1 MSADPLGGAVQNDVG
16 AMVDRPR
23 ENGGKGVVHYQRHVE
38 IVHQFRQRREIRN
51 VERGIADGFDVHGL
65 GVLVDGGGHGWVVV
79 DVHEA
84 GADAQAGKGVREQ
97 AHGAAIQRPRRHDV
111 VARLGEVEQG
121 QRLCGLSAGHGHRGH
136 ATFERGDALLEHVGG
151 RIVDAGV
158 DVAEGT

>member
-1 MSADPLGGAVQNDVG
+1 M
-16 AMVDRPR
+16 
-23 ENGGKGVVHYQRHVE
+23 
-38 IVHQFRQRREIRN
+38 
-51 VERGIADGFDVHGL
+51 
-65 GVLVDGGGHGWVVV
+65 VV

-84 GADAQAGKGVREQ
+84 GADAQAGQGVREQ
-97 AHGAAIQRPRRHDV
+97 AHGAAIQRPRSHDV

-121 QRLCGLSAGHGHRGH
+121 QRLCGLSAGHGHRGD